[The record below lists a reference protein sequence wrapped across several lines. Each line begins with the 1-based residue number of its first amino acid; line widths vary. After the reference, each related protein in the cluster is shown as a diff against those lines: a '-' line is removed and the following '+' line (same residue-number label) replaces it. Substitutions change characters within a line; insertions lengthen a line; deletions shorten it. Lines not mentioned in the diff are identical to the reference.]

1 MKNWYLRHQRGAY
14 YLWMGIGF
22 AALIGAEFL
31 MLARTGD
38 VNTPALLIPFAL
50 WIYLGLFIFQGG
62 PLRRNRKAVA
72 ALNNDCDPVP
82 LLNWADTELAYWS
95 AHRAR
100 KSYLTL
106 CAMNRA
112 VALHALG
119 RDQEAEAAAPDQ
131 KNLTDRGAV
140 KLVYFLNMAIIQ
152 LGLDRPLVAGQ
163 YARQAEKLMAERRL
177 NKARSDQY
185 AFSLENIQCTLLLK
199 DKKTAGLEERFQ
211 SLLTRATTE
220 YQRVCVHYDLAELA
234 IREGRPA
241 DARPHLEYVIAH
253 GNKLGVVDEAQTV
266 LEALKG

>member
-22 AALIGAEFL
+22 AALIGAECI

-38 VNTPALLIPFAL
+38 INTPALLIPFGL
-50 WIYLGLFIFQGG
+50 WVFLGLFIFQGG

-72 ALNNDCDPVP
+72 ALNNDCDPTP
-82 LLNWADTELAYWS
+82 LLDWADTELAYWS
-95 AHRAR
+95 AHRGR

-119 RDQEAEAAAPDQ
+119 REQEAEAAAPDQ
-131 KNLTDRGAV
+131 KDVSGKGPR

-152 LGLDRPLVAGQ
+152 LGLDRPLVATQ
-163 YARQAEKLMAERRL
+163 YARQAEKALAERRL
-177 NKARSDQY
+177 NKALSSQY
-185 AFSLENIQCTLLLK
+185 AFTLENIQCALLLK
-199 DKKTAGLEERFQ
+199 DKKTDGLAERLQ
-211 SLLTRATTE
+211 SLLDRAATE
-220 YQRVCVHYDLAELA
+220 YQRVVLHYGLAELA
-234 IREGRPA
+234 LLESRPA

-253 GNKLGVVDEAQTV
+253 GNKLGIKAKAEKM
-266 LEALKG
+266 L